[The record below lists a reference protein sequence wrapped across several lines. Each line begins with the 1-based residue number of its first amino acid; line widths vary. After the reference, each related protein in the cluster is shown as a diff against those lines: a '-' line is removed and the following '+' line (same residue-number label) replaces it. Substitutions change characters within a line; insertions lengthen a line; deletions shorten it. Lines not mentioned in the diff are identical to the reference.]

1 MELNGLEGNE
11 LLGFFINIYNALQIQ
26 ILVLY
31 GPPKS
36 EIQAKEY
43 QNCSYLINK
52 QKYTLSDLYHA
63 FFLSKKSNLKFKKK
77 EDPKFKLF
85 SSLKFDPRVHF
96 ALITHSIY
104 SPQIR
109 VFHHKFLDDQLH
121 WATQSYC
128 QDHVSIKN
136 LNNIQTV
143 RFLLPSLF
151 PFPSLPL
158 LFSFLLSFLSSLPFP
173 FPLPLSSLPSLSFL
187 FSFLFSFLLS
197 FLSSLP
203 FPCLFP
209 FPSFPPSPS
218 FSPFSLL
225 LSLVPSFSLASFL
238 PSPLLLS
245 QLFENTVIYFYF
257 PSLQILS
264 FLPLPVSISCSPWIF
279 FENSSWIR
287 SFHLFFSDRKWPFL
301 LSSSFPGLLTPIR
314 VLQIAFHQGRLLF
327 PLPFPFPLASSFRS
341 PFRFLFFYYSSF
353 AHNGYHIS
361 FPIPSFLTNLI
372 E

>member
-104 SPQIR
+104 SHQIR

-143 RFLLPSLF
+143 RFLLPSL
-151 PFPSLPL
+151 
-158 LFSFLLSFLSSLPFP
+158 
-173 FPLPLSSLPSLSFL
+173 
-187 FSFLFSFLLS
+187 
-197 FLSSLP
+197 
-203 FPCLFP
+203 LFP
-209 FPSFPPSPS
+209 FLPSPS
-218 FSPFSLL
+218 FFPSFFPFSLL
-225 LSLVPSFSLASFL
+225 LSLAPSFSLASSL
-238 PSPLLLS
+238 
-245 QLFENTVIYFYF
+245 F
-257 PSLQILS
+257 PSLLPSLS
-264 FLPLPVSISCSPWIF
+264 AL
-279 FENSSWIR
+279 
-287 SFHLFFSDRKWPFL
+287 
-301 LSSSFPGLLTPIR
+301 
-314 VLQIAFHQGRLLF
+314 
-327 PLPFPFPLASSFRS
+327 
-341 PFRFLFFYYSSF
+341 
-353 AHNGYHIS
+353 
-361 FPIPSFLTNLI
+361 
-372 E
+372 